1 MKTSENHDEFA
12 EVLTS
17 LTEAGLVDIVLG
29 DDGEAGFTLS
39 AAITAEGPDAVAAF
53 LAGIEAIAGSH
64 HRP

>member
-1 MKTSENHDEFA
+1 MKTFENHDEFA

-29 DDGEAGFTLS
+29 DDGEAGFSLS
-39 AAITAEGPDAVAAF
+39 AAITAEGPDAVAAL
-53 LAGIEAIAGSH
+53 LAGIEAITGPR

>member
-12 EVLTS
+12 EVLTR

-39 AAITAEGPDAVAAF
+39 AAITAEGPDAVAAL
-53 LAGIEAIAGSH
+53 LARIEAIAGPR

>member
-17 LTEAGLVDIVLG
+17 LNEAGLVDIVLG

-39 AAITAEGPDAVAAF
+39 AAITAEGPDAVAAL
-53 LAGIEAIAGSH
+53 LAGIEAITGPR